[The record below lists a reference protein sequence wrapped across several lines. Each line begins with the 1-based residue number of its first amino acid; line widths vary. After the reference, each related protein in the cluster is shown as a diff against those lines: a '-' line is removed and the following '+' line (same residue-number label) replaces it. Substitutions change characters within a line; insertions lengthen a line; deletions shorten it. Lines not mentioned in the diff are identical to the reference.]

1 MFNRSGQMFLFRVF
15 WLSAPRR
22 KKNHPTSV
30 HLLLE
35 RASQEVLSLRLEQ
48 KLLKI
53 FAAVGG

>member
-1 MFNRSGQMFLFRVF
+1 MFILCILVVS
-15 WLSAPRR
+15 SEE

-35 RASQEVLSLRLEQ
+35 RASQEVLPLRLEQ

-53 FAAVGG
+53 FAAVGGRH